1 MEYIIAIASAALGLF
16 IYNRVVQSKADSG
29 QRELE
34 IKTAI
39 LEEKDKN
46 LQAEQKEIEKEANDK
61 IKEIE
66 NEQNKKPTIDQLV
79 DFFRNRGSK

>member
-1 MEYIIAIASAALGLF
+1 MEYIIAIASGVLGLF
-16 IYNRVVQSKADSG
+16 IYNRIVQSKADSG

-34 IKTAI
+34 IKTAV

-46 LQAEQKEIEKEANDK
+46 LQAKQEEIKQEEAEKV
-61 IKEIE
+61 KEIE

-79 DFFRNRGSK
+79 DFFRNRGGK